1 MLCASAPWAA
11 VYLIHGAVGSTEYD
25 LVQHT
30 KLTWEE
36 ATPEYFA
43 AESAKH
49 GKKPCALIVDDTAYS
64 DLSKKGKSNA
74 YACLQHACTHH
85 NFTAWLA
92 SHSLT
97 QLVPRLR
104 RACDVMCIW
113 PPTTGGSD
121 QVPYLARA
129 LGLPR
134 PALQEAFDVA
144 RSRGKHS
151 FLCIYQ
157 DPPAGRSRIMLDCD
171 TPIEL
176 DDE

>member
-1 MLCASAPWAA
+1 
-11 VYLIHGAVGSTEYD
+11 
-25 LVQHT
+25 
-30 KLTWEE
+30 
-36 ATPEYFA
+36 
-43 AESAKH
+43 
-49 GKKPCALIVDDTAYS
+49 
-64 DLSKKGKSNA
+64 
-74 YACLQHACTHH
+74 
-85 NFTAWLA
+85 
-92 SHSLT
+92 
-97 QLVPRLR
+97 VPRLR
-104 RACDVMCIW
+104 RACDVMAIW

-144 RSRGKHS
+144 RSRGKYS